1 MKEGVNKGM
10 KQTVKHKQK
19 ENIKE
24 TKIGDKG
31 SKDTASPHPKNE
43 EKWKMETK
51 NKIKYP
57 WKVSSF
63 PSWKLSHLCMQV
75 PSEQATSSP

>member
-10 KQTVKHKQK
+10 KQTVKHKRK

-51 NKIKYP
+51 NQIKYP
-57 WKVSSF
+57 
-63 PSWKLSHLCMQV
+63 
-75 PSEQATSSP
+75 